1 MRNLV
6 TIQTVKDV
14 EPIPGKDRIVLASF
28 VSVGWKVI
36 VGVDTKPGDKMVYC
50 EPDTVLPVRPE
61 FEFLRSRCYNE
72 KWNGFRIKQMKM
84 AGVMSYGL
92 AIPIKDVPGVSEKF
106 CNGKDLTTEIG
117 AIKYDPELLE
127 EQKEG
132 SKKKYNFLL
141 RILFHIPAFKEWYF
155 HRNKAYW
162 PKFVSKTDETR
173 VQTLQYVFNDLQNK
187 MVFITEKVDGQSAT
201 FALKDGL
208 FYVCSRN
215 LCITKDKIRSL
226 KRYAQQQSKYLET
239 AKKFDI
245 AAKLKKYKKDTGH
258 DIYIQGE
265 QMGPGIQGNKYG
277 FDSLRF
283 FVFNVFD
290 ITSGVYLNGNDTR
303 NFCQEYGFDMV
314 PFVYEGQF
322 TWKTTEEL
330 LEFTKGNSK
339 LYPIPREGIVIRS
352 QKTLPPASGMSLQY
366 SFKAINP
373 DFLIKYNLE

>member
-352 QKTLPPASGMSLQY
+352 QKTLPPASGMSNMF
-366 SFKAINP
+366 SFKSINP
-373 DFLIKYNLE
+373 DFLVKYNLE